1 VTFWFVMLL
10 TPPRLA
16 LLLFLILLLSACGEK
31 HYSNY
36 GYSLVKTGEKVFQLD
51 DDTPPVSLSTAY
63 YENNEKQ
70 FYLHLND
77 YRSKYLV
84 YDYQTGNLLTRFT
97 LSRYQN
103 PYGWYFN
110 SFDSIFVCAR
120 GLENLIFIA
129 DSSEYQKFRKN
140 TESDLYD
147 LTIPEV
153 LCKPTNPVLFRGDT
167 MFYSRIVV
175 GVDPRTV
182 KRSEIVLGGAYNLKT
197 GERYNF
203 IYYPYFMFVKNYG
216 FIHYWYNHTCF
227 SEEEMIVSFPA
238 SKYLYKYSLNNFA
251 SDSVIC
257 SSDYFDDIKPMTRS
271 LRSVNYSQEESAR
284 YYASSP
290 SYYAIFY
297 DKYRKLYY
305 RLAELPNRKNE
316 FDTGKPMESVR
327 KRQTIIVL
335 DKNFNKIAETYIGKS
350 YRIISI
356 LITPDGILL
365 NRREQDE
372 SKMVYDIYQLLK
384 NDM

>member
-1 VTFWFVMLL
+1 MVIFDKCQAFFVFIV
-10 TPPRLA
+10 
-16 LLLFLILLLSACGEK
+16 LLLPACKEK
-31 HYSNY
+31 HNCRYE
-36 GYSLVKTGEKVFQLD
+36 YSLQKTGEKIFLLD
-51 DDTPPVSLSTAY
+51 DDTSPVSMSTTY
-63 YENNEKQ
+63 FENDDKQ

-77 YRSKYLV
+77 HRSKFLV
-84 YDYQTGNLLTRFT
+84 YDYKDGSLLSKFT

-103 PYGWYFN
+103 PYGCQIIN
-110 SFDSIFVCAR
+110 FDTIFLCAR
-120 GLENLIFIA
+120 GIENLIFIA
-129 DSSEYQKFRKN
+129 DSSGNQKYRKS

-153 LCKPTNPVLFRGDT
+153 LCSPTNPVLFRGDT
-167 MFYSRIVV
+167 LFYSRIVV
-175 GVDPRTV
+175 GVDPRII
-182 KRSEIVLGGAYNLKT
+182 KRSDIVLGGAYNIMT

-203 IYYPYFMFVKNYG
+203 LYNPYFMFVNNYG
-216 FIHYWYNHTCF
+216 GIHYWYNHTCF

-257 SSDYFDDIKPMTRS
+257 SSDYFEDIKPMTRS

-350 YRIISI
+350 YRIIST
-356 LITPDGILL
+356 LITPDGLLL
-365 NRREQDE
+365 NRREPDE
-372 SKMVYDIYQLLK
+372 SRMTFDIYQLVK
-384 NDM
+384 NEI